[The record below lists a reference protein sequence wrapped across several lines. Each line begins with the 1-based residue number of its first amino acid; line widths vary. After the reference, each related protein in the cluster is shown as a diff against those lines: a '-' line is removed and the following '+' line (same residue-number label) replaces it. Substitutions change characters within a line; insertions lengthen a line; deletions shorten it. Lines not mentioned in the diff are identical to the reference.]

1 MNGCANPIIFFFL
14 LSDKK
19 VFPHFYI
26 LGWYSTGTDAQESD
40 MNIHKAVIFI
50 TFLIAYAYVQLLP
63 FGIPKHYIMWH
74 FQRPNHV
81 NYEPIKGSFLNLK
94 FYCQSFN

>member
-1 MNGCANPIIFFFL
+1 M
-14 LSDKK
+14 SDKK